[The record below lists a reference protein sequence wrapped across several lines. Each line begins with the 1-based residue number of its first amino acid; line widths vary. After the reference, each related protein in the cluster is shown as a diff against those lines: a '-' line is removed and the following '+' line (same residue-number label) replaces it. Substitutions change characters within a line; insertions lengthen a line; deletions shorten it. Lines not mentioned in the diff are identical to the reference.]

1 MATITIPKKL
11 IKNREDLIVVERG
24 SLERLEKENDELQ
37 LAMKAVLAGESALR
51 RGKTRTFSHFLRRKL
66 PQYAP
71 NK

>member
-1 MATITIPKKL
+1 M
-11 IKNREDLIVVERG
+11 VERG